1 MTSADDLAG
10 LLADG
15 AGQPGTVVL
24 TQASTP
30 TEARLI
36 RERIAAAG
44 GSSVPPVSLG
54 PAGEGLPRSRLEK

>member
-1 MTSADDLAG
+1 MTAGADLPG
-10 LLADG
+10 LLADRSD
-15 AGQPGTVVL
+15 TVLL

-44 GSSVPPVSLG
+44 G
-54 PAGEGLPRSRLEK
+54 AG

>member
-10 LLADG
+10 LLG
-15 AGQPGTVVL
+15 EVAGQPGTVVL

-36 RERIAAAG
+36 RERIAAREAH
-44 GSSVPPVSLG
+44 L
-54 PAGEGLPRSRLEK
+54 A